1 MKGVNLLFE
10 LHELL
15 PYIFS
20 IGLIFTVSYAYIAH
34 LHCGMTEYWMEG
46 GAGDGIEPVFPALGL
61 NLQRRPEDWS
71 RMVRRKEAPDEDEP
85 DCISL
90 LRMESTN
97 QQGGY
102 IWNIIQTRG
111 SHSHLA
117 RDGSM
122 A

>member
-1 MKGVNLLFE
+1 MFE

-61 NLQRRPEDWS
+61 NRQHRSEDWS

-85 DCISL
+85 DCYSSL
-90 LRMESTN
+90 RRESTH
-97 QQGGY
+97 QRGGY
-102 IWNIIQTRG
+102 IWNIRQTRA
-111 SHSHLA
+111 SLLQLA

>member
-1 MKGVNLLFE
+1 MFE

-34 LHCGMTEYWMEG
+34 LHCGMTEYWMG
-46 GAGDGIEPVFPALGL
+46 SGAGNGIEPVFPAVDLHRQYRTDNG
-61 NLQRRPEDWS
+61 S

-85 DCISL
+85 DCHSSL
-90 LRMESTN
+90 RLESTN
-97 QQGGY
+97 QRGGS
-102 IWNIIQTRG
+102 IWNIRQTRG
-111 SHSHLA
+111 SHLHLA
-117 RDGSM
+117 GDGSM